1 MVRFY
6 LFNDL
11 FSTTNNLLYII
22 LLVIGCYIIST
33 FIKSVDFLS
42 KIFISIFNIVLFI
55 LMIPIKIVKFII
67 DLIFC

>member
-22 LLVIGCYIIST
+22 LLVIGCYVIST
-33 FIKSVDFLS
+33 VIKSVDFLS
-42 KIFISIFNIVLFI
+42 KIIVSIFNIVLFV
-55 LMIPIKIVKFII
+55 LMIPVKIIKFIY